1 MNSFLL
7 VAVPLFILVGVLMER
22 GRVAEKLFDFA
33 EAIVGWLPGG
43 LGHVNV
49 ASSVIFGGVSG
60 SSVADIASIGV
71 IEIKAMERH
80 GFPKGYAVGLTLC
93 TSVLSSIIPPSIL
106 IVIAGSIA
114 NASIGTLLVAGLVP
128 GLFIAFAFMVFN
140 HFYSVRYG
148 FNPPTPFNLRRVVT
162 TGLAAILPMLTPVI
176 LLVGIVDG
184 YFTPTEAAAI
194 AVLFTMVL
202 AILLY
207 RAIPLSDLPGIFIEV
222 ARTSGTILFIAA
234 TAKLAAWVF
243 TFDGLPTMVATFL
256 STLSGSPTV
265 VLVLIFLFLILVGM
279 FMDAIAAMFILIP
292 VLLPS
297 VLSLGID
304 PIHFLIVTVITLTL
318 GTGDAAGRGLPLCG
332 VAGRE
337 DAHRGRHQGIAGAD
351 VGSRPGDPGAGAVPG
366 PDARADPV
374 AWALLTHPR
383 RRRAPRQAA
392 SDCVGLFV
400 QLSFGTQPFEEA
412 PDLLLTQVIARAD
425 DPLGHETKRRWLC
438 DRTDKRPVSEFALHH
453 HPAFQRDPHPGH
465 RCVDRHVAS
474 VEEHPAPSILRLQTG
489 ELEPSSPLGLRLD
502 RVDQPEAR
510 QVGGGE
516 TGGLRHAWSASRH
529 E

>member
-1 MNSFLL
+1 MSIALLLIFLLLSALGVPLAVALGLASVAVLVAFTSTPIDLLAQSMFSAMNSFLL

-33 EAIVGWLPGG
+33 EALVGWLPGG

-60 SSVADIASIGV
+60 SSVADIASIGA

-114 NASIGTLLVAGLVP
+114 NVSIGTLLVAGLIP
-128 GLFIAFAFMVFN
+128 GLFIALSFMLFN
-140 HFYSVRYG
+140 HVYAVHHG
-148 FNPPTPFNLRRVVT
+148 FNPPTPFNLKRVVT
-162 TGLAAILPMLTPVI
+162 TGFAAILPMLTPVI

-184 YFTPTEAAAI
+184 YFTPTEAAGI
-194 AVLFTMVL
+194 AVLFTLCL
-202 AILLY
+202 AVVLY

-243 TFDGLPTMVATFL
+243 TFDGLPTMVAAFL
-256 STLSGSPTV
+256 GTLSGSPTI
-265 VLVLIFLFLILVGM
+265 VLVLIFLFLIVVGM

-304 PIHFLIVTVITLTL
+304 PMHFLIVTVITLTL
-318 GTGDAAGRGLPLCG
+318 GLVTPPVG
-332 VAGRE
+332 VCLYAVAQVAKMPIE
-337 DAHRGRHQGIAGAD
+337 DVIK
-351 VGSRPGDPGAGAVPG
+351 GSLMPMSVLALAILALVLFPVLTLG
-366 PDARADPV
+366 P
-374 AWALLTHPR
+374 
-383 RRRAPRQAA
+383 
-392 SDCVGLFV
+392 
-400 QLSFGTQPFEEA
+400 
-412 PDLLLTQVIARAD
+412 I
-425 DPLGHETKRRWLC
+425 
-438 DRTDKRPVSEFALHH
+438 
-453 HPAFQRDPHPGH
+453 
-465 RCVDRHVAS
+465 
-474 VEEHPAPSILRLQTG
+474 RL
-489 ELEPSSPLGLRLD
+489 LGLY
-502 RVDQPEAR
+502 
-510 QVGGGE
+510 
-516 TGGLRHAWSASRH
+516 
-529 E
+529 

>member
-1 MNSFLL
+1 MSIALLAIFLVLSALGVPLAVALGLASVAVLVAFTSTPIDLLAQSMFSAMNSFLL

-33 EAIVGWLPGG
+33 EALVGWLPGG

-60 SSVADIASIGV
+60 SSVADIASIGA

-114 NASIGTLLVAGLVP
+114 NVSIGTLLVAGLVP
-128 GLFIAFAFMVFN
+128 GLFIAFTFMVFN
-140 HFYSVRYG
+140 HFYAVRHG
-148 FNPPTPFNLRRVVT
+148 FNPPTPFNARRVVT

-184 YFTPTEAAAI
+184 YFTPTEAAGI
-194 AVLFTMVL
+194 AVLFTLFL
-202 AILLY
+202 AVALY
-207 RAIPLSDLPGIFIEV
+207 RAIPLKELPGIFIEV

-243 TFDGLPTMVATFL
+243 TFDGLPTMVAGFL
-256 STLSGSPTV
+256 GTLSGSPTV
-265 VLVLIFLFLILVGM
+265 VLVLIFLFLIVVGM

-304 PIHFLIVTVITLTL
+304 PMHFLIVTVITLTL
-318 GTGDAAGRGLPLCG
+318 GLVTPPVG
-332 VAGRE
+332 VCLYAVAQVARMPIE
-337 DAHRGRHQGIAGAD
+337 DVIK
-351 VGSRPGDPGAGAVPG
+351 GSLTPMSVLALAILALVLFPVLTLG
-366 PDARADPV
+366 P
-374 AWALLTHPR
+374 
-383 RRRAPRQAA
+383 
-392 SDCVGLFV
+392 
-400 QLSFGTQPFEEA
+400 
-412 PDLLLTQVIARAD
+412 I
-425 DPLGHETKRRWLC
+425 
-438 DRTDKRPVSEFALHH
+438 
-453 HPAFQRDPHPGH
+453 
-465 RCVDRHVAS
+465 
-474 VEEHPAPSILRLQTG
+474 RL
-489 ELEPSSPLGLRLD
+489 LGLY
-502 RVDQPEAR
+502 
-510 QVGGGE
+510 
-516 TGGLRHAWSASRH
+516 
-529 E
+529 